1 MNEEL
6 KKYVHLYL
14 LKSMAD
20 KLEALEKDGIN
31 NFVEEYMEQT
41 KRDLKSIMD
50 SMDDDPEL
58 PSKLKLPDPTQFRYL
73 DCVIGGDE
81 CWLINPDSIKCKW
94 DEDNLKFR
102 SIIIR
107 KSDHKIIS
115 TGWKKFFNFFEKP
128 DLDPFPNEGFTARAK
143 HDGSLLCLGIHNGE
157 IIERT
162 RGSVSVSSLP
172 NGDEIEFL
180 RQKYP
185 KLWAAIQL
193 NPNHSILCEWETP
206 NHVIVLRR
214 VTEPTLTLIGVIDN
228 NTLNYLPQ
236 DELDT
241 LAESWGVERPKQYH
255 FDTVEDCIK
264 DVKLWENAEGV
275 VLYSADGQ
283 HLRKIKASLYCQLHK
298 ILSGMKSIGNV
309 LDVFMESP
317 KFEKLEDFYNFM
329 KTSLDWEVAEY
340 CKESIE
346 EICQAYRNVLDKIK
360 KADNVIEGL
369 RGLTRKEQ
377 AIDIQRH
384 YSDWRKGYCFTRI
397 DGKEMD
403 DKMLRKAIEHELEI

>member
-1 MNEEL
+1 MEQEL
-6 KKYVHLYL
+6 DFTGFGEFVSQREQY
-14 LKSMAD
+14 A
-20 KLEALEKDGIN
+20 KDTG
-31 NFVEEYMEQT
+31 EEY
-41 KRDLKSIMD
+41 
-50 SMDDDPEL
+50 L
-58 PSKLKLPDPTQFRYL
+58 PIGGYPALPPRIKLPDPEQFRYL

-81 CWLINPDSIKCKW
+81 CWLINPNDIKCKW
-94 DEDNLKFR
+94 NVDNLMFR

-107 KSDHKIIS
+107 KSDHNVINVS
-115 TGWKKFFNFFEKP
+115 FFKFHNWGEQP
-128 DLDPFPNEGFTARAK
+128 DLDPFPKDGFTARAK
-143 HDGSLLCLGIHNGE
+143 HDGSTLILGIHNGE

-180 RQKYP
+180 RKKYP
-185 KLWAAIQL
+185 DLWKAIHH
-193 NPNHSILCEWETP
+193 NPDFSILLEWETP

-228 NTLNYLPQ
+228 RTLKYVSQERL
-236 DELDT
+236 DEL
-241 LAESWGVERPKQYH
+241 ARGWGVERPKQYH

-264 DVKLWENAEGV
+264 DVELWENAEGV

-317 KFEKLEDFYNFM
+317 KFEKSEDFYKFM
-329 KTSLDWEVAEY
+329 ETTLDWEVAEY
-340 CKESIE
+340 CKDSIE
-346 EICQAYRNVLDKIK
+346 EICEAYRNVLDKIK
-360 KADNVIEGL
+360 KADNVVEGL

-377 AIDIQRH
+377 AIDIQQH
-384 YSDWRKGYCFTRI
+384 YDDWRTGYCFSRL

-403 DKMLRKAIEHELEI
+403 DKTLRKAIEKELNVKN

>member
-1 MNEEL
+1 
-6 KKYVHLYL
+6 
-14 LKSMAD
+14 
-20 KLEALEKDGIN
+20 
-31 NFVEEYMEQT
+31 
-41 KRDLKSIMD
+41 
-50 SMDDDPEL
+50 
-58 PSKLKLPDPTQFRYL
+58 
-73 DCVIGGDE
+73 
-81 CWLINPDSIKCKW
+81 
-94 DEDNLKFR
+94 
-102 SIIIR
+102 
-107 KSDHKIIS
+107 
-115 TGWKKFFNFFEKP
+115 
-128 DLDPFPNEGFTARAK
+128 
-143 HDGSLLCLGIHNGE
+143 
-157 IIERT
+157 
-162 RGSVSVSSLP
+162 LP

-193 NPNHSILCEWETP
+193 NPDYSIMCEWETP

-228 NTLNYLPQ
+228 RTLKYLPQ

-241 LAESWGVERPKQYH
+241 LAEAWGVERPKQYH

-264 DVKLWENAEGV
+264 DVELWENAEGV

-317 KFEKLEDFYNFM
+317 KFEKSDDFYKFM
-329 KTSLDWEVAEY
+329 ETTLDWEVAEY
-340 CKESIE
+340 CKDSIK
-346 EICQAYRNVLDKIK
+346 EICEAYCNVLDKIK
-360 KADNVIEGL
+360 KADNVVEGL

-377 AIDIQRH
+377 AIDIQQH
-384 YSDWRKGYCFTRI
+384 YDDWRTGYCFSRL

-403 DKMLRKAIEHELEI
+403 DKTLRKAIEKELNVKN